1 MAINETELELLLRA
15 LAFAAEKHKDQRR
28 KDVAASPYI
37 NHPIAL
43 ASILCHEAHVTDID
57 IICGALL
64 HDTLEDTDTE
74 PQELTAMFGAQ
85 IAAIVM
91 AVSDDKTLSK
101 AECKRLQI
109 EHAAQASDQAKRVKL
124 ADKIANLRDMADH
137 PPAGWSLE
145 RRQEYFDW
153 AKAVIDQVRG
163 VDPELER
170 LFDIAYTKR
179 PVY

>member
-1 MAINETELELLLRA
+1 MAISEMELKLLLKA
-15 LAFAAEKHKDQRR
+15 LAFAADKHKDQRR

-43 ASILCHEAHVTDID
+43 ASILCNEGHVTDID
-57 IICGALL
+57 IICAALL

-74 PQELTAMFGAQ
+74 SQELTAEFGAQ

-91 AVSDDKTLSK
+91 AVSDDQLLPK
-101 AECKRLQI
+101 AERKRLQI

-124 ADKIANLRDMADH
+124 ADKIANLRDMVDH
-137 PPAGWSLE
+137 SPAGWSLE

-153 AKAVIDQVRG
+153 AKAVIDRVRG
-163 VDPELER
+163 VDPTLEL
-170 LFDIAYTKR
+170 LFDTAYAQR
-179 PVY
+179 PE